1 MLHAEYTVPQTEQ
14 ELVDGAVINL
24 EIILCAAAL
33 GEKQPCEEILMSH
46 GFYHK

>member
-1 MLHAEYTVPQTEQ
+1 MVLQTEQ

-33 GEKQPCEEILMSH
+33 VSREKNNPVRR
-46 GFYHK
+46 F